1 MKALL
6 RFKSILAVSA
16 AILSISLTSSCDTEK
31 RWVRNTELGE
41 ALGTTYS
48 IIYITEDSLDIK
60 DQIDSVIRVVNQSM
74 STYIPTSDISRINQG
89 DTTVVVD
96 TMFREVLSLSREVYR
111 ETGGYFDPTVG
122 ILVNAW
128 GFGPGP
134 GSEPD
139 TTRIWE
145 LMTFVGLDKITLTKE
160 NRIRKAFPEMQLD
173 FNAIAKGYAIDRLA
187 VMLDENKIDNYLVE
201 VGGEIVAKGTN
212 HIKAQPWVVGID
224 DPQTEVGRRLKIT
237 LFLQDEALASSG
249 NYRKFRIDSVTGQK
263 YVHTIDPKTGFTKNS
278 NVLATSVIAPN
289 CALADAFATAFM
301 AMDLEASQTY
311 LSEDRDLEAYI
322 IYVDEEG
329 EVREY
334 YTPGF
339 EEKVRK

>member
-187 VMLDENKIDNYLVE
+187 VMLDQNKIDNYLVE